1 MPLRSSLPLQII
13 VVSLIVPIFAAVFLV
28 YQAQIRWKGF
38 SSVIK
43 EEWEGNFR
51 TDRTGVGIEVGEREK
66 MGGRTPVYL

>member
-13 VVSLIVPIFAAVFLV
+13 VVSLIVPLFAVFLV
-28 YQAQIRWKGF
+28 YQAEIRWKGF

-51 TDRTGVGIEVGEREK
+51 AVIEAEERVEFAEGM
-66 MGGRTPVYL
+66 MGKTPVYL